1 MDREAWQAAVHGV
14 SFPLKWPSPLLS
26 QCALRPQTSSLK
38 PSLDRAC
45 YTLVTTAL
53 EGFISWVDTGHIQ
66 QPDHLGSPLATI
78 LTLFSYTISLLVLTL
93 PFLPW
98 LLPSCPRKQFY
109 FSYYYDLFSE
119 WTHIQSWMERIGL
132 PWWSSGYEFT
142 FQCRGC
148 EFESWSGS

>member
-1 MDREAWQAAVHGV
+1 MRTPRAAPLVGQQVGATGATGPWKVLIHGALWLLTFASSNAKSQQV
-14 SFPLKWPSPLLS
+14 TLGEKPHLVEWLNPPNIQLYFYPRLFFPLKWPSPLLS
-26 QCALRPQTSSLK
+26 QCALRPQTSILK

-93 PFLPW
+93 PFLP
-98 LLPSCPRKQFY
+98 
-109 FSYYYDLFSE
+109 
-119 WTHIQSWMERIGL
+119 
-132 PWWSSGYEFT
+132 
-142 FQCRGC
+142 
-148 EFESWSGS
+148 